1 MRQAL
6 VLLLL
11 ATVACSGHV
20 GKAGPSASPVGTAKP
35 VALSSGG
42 VVEYP
47 VPGPPATPADCPP
60 GCPPYIGS
68 VALGGDG
75 NVWYADNFRKVV
87 GRVSPSGQIKQFS
100 VDVELVGGAQTIAA
114 GPDGNM
120 YVNASS
126 GGGGKPDFILRVTPA
141 GEITRLSAGSV
152 PASQGFGTGPESIT
166 AGPDGNL
173 WFTEF
178 WANRVGRLTPSGSL
192 TEFTIP
198 RAESD
203 PRGIV
208 TGPDGNLWFVEST
221 RFRPAIA
228 RITPQ
233 GVITEFPITFET
245 TDNTPN
251 DIVSGPDGKLW
262 FTETEGMGRISINGE
277 VSQVAL
283 PQGSKPTKLVAAPDG
298 NIWYA
303 DAGRHAIV
311 RLGASGATRTYPL
324 ARRGVIPYGMAVGA
338 DGRIWFGESEYGV
351 VASIGL
357 TIPEAL
363 MSTRL
368 LVFADAA
375 PKSVS
380 VRNVGNA
387 PLVISSVRIAGLDA
401 NLFSKGS
408 DACSG
413 ASLKAD
419 ASCEVQLRYGGG
431 GPAGLQSALL
441 EIADNGTGSP
451 QRLSLLAHVP
461 QCTLPVMRAGSGGAP
476 AQGARFDV
484 RNARTLN
491 DPYGGFEVVGAA
503 SGVRRSAPAAPQL
516 AGVAAGYYDGAFGWL
531 PVRSAAE
538 VSPDGSRYAY
548 LPLEFPHSEV
558 HVVDVTTG
566 AEKVWKIKPDFWGIV
581 GFTRQGI
588 YLHVSYEGIG
598 AGLWLLDPDTGAFK
612 ELFTDGIATVID
624 GTVAWLMA
632 RNPADKLP
640 DVSAMGGATN
650 EISKRDLIT
659 GKITV
664 WLYRPGTN
672 MVVVAAAGGMPI
684 LFVSDGQS
692 TMYWI
697 MSAPNQAQKMDFPFS
712 TDRYGYLGGFV
723 GDAYGVWVG
732 SDEGLYLWTAR
743 TGGALM
749 TDERVTPAGTC
760 A

>member
-1 MRQAL
+1 
-6 VLLLL
+6 
-11 ATVACSGHV
+11 
-20 GKAGPSASPVGTAKP
+20 
-35 VALSSGG
+35 
-42 VVEYP
+42 
-47 VPGPPATPADCPP
+47 
-60 GCPPYIGS
+60 
-68 VALGGDG
+68 
-75 NVWYADNFRKVV
+75 
-87 GRVSPSGQIKQFS
+87 
-100 VDVELVGGAQTIAA
+100 
-114 GPDGNM
+114 
-120 YVNASS
+120 
-126 GGGGKPDFILRVTPA
+126 
-141 GEITRLSAGSV
+141 
-152 PASQGFGTGPESIT
+152 
-166 AGPDGNL
+166 
-173 WFTEF
+173 
-178 WANRVGRLTPSGSL
+178 
-192 TEFTIP
+192 
-198 RAESD
+198 
-203 PRGIV
+203 
-208 TGPDGNLWFVEST
+208 
-221 RFRPAIA
+221 
-228 RITPQ
+228 
-233 GVITEFPITFET
+233 
-245 TDNTPN
+245 
-251 DIVSGPDGKLW
+251 
-262 FTETEGMGRISINGE
+262 
-277 VSQVAL
+277 
-283 PQGSKPTKLVAAPDG
+283 
-298 NIWYA
+298 
-303 DAGRHAIV
+303 
-311 RLGASGATRTYPL
+311 
-324 ARRGVIPYGMAVGA
+324 
-338 DGRIWFGESEYGV
+338 
-351 VASIGL
+351 
-357 TIPEAL
+357 

-558 HVVDVTTG
+558 HVVDV
-566 AEKVWKIKPDFWGIV
+566 
-581 GFTRQGI
+581 
-588 YLHVSYEGIG
+588 
-598 AGLWLLDPDTGAFK
+598 
-612 ELFTDGIATVID
+612 
-624 GTVAWLMA
+624 
-632 RNPADKLP
+632 
-640 DVSAMGGATN
+640 
-650 EISKRDLIT
+650 
-659 GKITV
+659 
-664 WLYRPGTN
+664 
-672 MVVVAAAGGMPI
+672 AGGMPI

-692 TMYWI
+692 TTYWI

>member
-1 MRQAL
+1 M
-6 VLLLL
+6 
-11 ATVACSGHV
+11 
-20 GKAGPSASPVGTAKP
+20 
-35 VALSSGG
+35 
-42 VVEYP
+42 
-47 VPGPPATPADCPP
+47 
-60 GCPPYIGS
+60 
-68 VALGGDG
+68 ALGADG
-75 NVWYADNFRKVV
+75 NVWYADNYRKVV
-87 GRVSPSGQIKQFS
+87 GRVSPSGQITQFS
-100 VDVELVGGAQTIAA
+100 VDLELVGGAQTIAA

-198 RAESD
+198 TAESS

-208 TGPDGNLWFVEST
+208 TGPDGNLWFVEAT

-262 FTETEGMGRISINGE
+262 FTEMEGMGRISTSGE
-277 VSQVAL
+277 ISQVAL
-283 PQGSKPTKLVAAPDG
+283 PQGSRPAKLLAAPDG
-298 NIWYA
+298 NVWYS
-303 DAGRHAIV
+303 DAGRYAIV

-324 ARRGVIPYGMAVGA
+324 PRRLVVPWGMAVGA

-357 TIPEAL
+357 TVPEPL
-363 MSTRL
+363 MSTRP

-375 PKSVS
+375 PKTVS

-387 PLVISSVRIAGLDA
+387 PLVISSVRITGLDA
-401 NLFSKGS
+401 QHFTKGS
-408 DACSG
+408 DTCSG
-413 ASLKAD
+413 ASLKPD

-431 GPAGLQSALL
+431 GPSGLQSALV
-441 EIADNGTGSP
+441 EITDNGTGSP

-461 QCTLPVMRAGSGGAP
+461 QCTLPVMRAGSEGAP
-476 AQGARFDV
+476 AQGGQFDV
-484 RNARTLN
+484 RSVRTIN
-491 DPYGGFEVVGAA
+491 DPNGGFEGGGAA
-503 SGVRRSAPAAPQL
+503 SGVRTSAPATL
-516 AGVAAGYYDGAFGWL
+516 LKGVTAGYYDRPFGRWL
-531 PVRSAAE
+531 PVGSASE

-548 LPLEFPHSEV
+548 MPLEPFPRTEV
-558 HVVDVTTG
+558 HVVDVATG
-566 AEKVWKIKPDFWGIV
+566 GEKVWKIHPDFWGIV
-581 GFTRQGI
+581 AFTRQGI

-612 ELFTDGIATVID
+612 EVFTDGIATVID
-624 GTVAWLMA
+624 GTAAWLMA

-650 EISKRDLIT
+650 EISKRNLAT
-659 GKITV
+659 GKTTV

-672 MVVVAAAGGMPI
+672 MVVVATAGGMPI
-684 LFVSDGQS
+684 LFAYDGQS
-692 TMYWI
+692 TTYWI
-697 MSAPNQAQKMDFPFS
+697 MSAPNQAQKMEFPFS

-723 GDAYGVWVG
+723 ADAYGVWVG
-732 SDEGLYLWTAR
+732 SVEGVYLWTPR
-743 TGGALM
+743 TGGVLM